1 VLSIKH
7 MLEGLTGSIFPFVIF
22 SEALGENRQE
32 GDATKMSKRKTRTA
46 FQEDSRRVIRAFAAV
61 LVILVASSG
70 TWAQKTKNKKPDNT
84 SPMPTIPL
92 PVTEQIDHDIGEMLG
107 AFQAGNVEAMHKYYS
122 DNATFVSGT
131 YGPPIIGWQNYLAGY
146 QQQRKAFPAI
156 QLIRRGTNIFVYG
169 NTAVASYQWEFSSVW
184 NGKPYAL
191 RGQTT
196 LVLNKAGDD
205 WVIVHNHT
213 SQLCD
218 LSATPQPQPT
228 TQPPVT
234 PAPQPTPKP

>member
-1 VLSIKH
+1 
-7 MLEGLTGSIFPFVIF
+7 
-22 SEALGENRQE
+22 
-32 GDATKMSKRKTRTA
+32 MSMWKTRITSL
-46 FQEDSRRVIRAFAAV
+46 ENLRYGLRVLAAV
-61 LVILVASSG
+61 LVILPVSTGA
-70 TWAQKTKNKKPDNT
+70 WAQKTKNKKPDNT
-84 SPMPTIPL
+84 SPMPARPL
-92 PVTEQIDHDIGEMLG
+92 PASDQIDHDIGEMLG

-218 LSATPQPQPT
+218 LSATP
-228 TQPPVT
+228 
-234 PAPQPTPKP
+234 